1 MRWVKQ
7 TVGYWCDDT
16 VTGKYCGKNICTAV
30 LDTGI
35 SVHPDLRDRIVGFR
49 DFIND
54 SSGCYDD
61 SGHGTHVA
69 GILAGNGLASAGS
82 YAGMAPDAELLIG
95 KVLDRDGNGDVEHIL
110 RGMEWVMS
118 EKARFRIRIVNISV
132 GTQPEL
138 ADGQKARLLKA
149 VEDLWDAGLTVVV
162 SAGNYGPEPGS
173 VAVPGTSRK
182 VITAGVPDRPGP
194 SGCSRK
200 KLNYSG
206 RGPTSECIVKPDV
219 FAPGTGIISCNGK
232 YSLPGEHLYTVKSG
246 TSMATPVVSGAL
258 ACLLSKYP
266 DMTNVEAKLKI
277 RESCIRYPGTESGWG
292 LLNVERLLRV

>member
-69 GILAGNGLASAGS
+69 GIMAGNGLASAGS

-95 KVLDRDGNGDVEHIL
+95 KVLDRDGNGDVDHIL

-149 VEDLWDAGLTVVV
+149 VEDLWDAGLTRSRLGGKLRAGTRICCRPGNQQEGYHGRSAR
-162 SAGNYGPEPGS
+162 SAGAPR
-173 VAVPGTSRK
+173 AVQEK
-182 VITAGVPDRPGP
+182 
-194 SGCSRK
+194 
-200 KLNYSG
+200 N
-206 RGPTSECIVKPDV
+206 
-219 FAPGTGIISCNGK
+219 
-232 YSLPGEHLYTVKSG
+232 
-246 TSMATPVVSGAL
+246 
-258 ACLLSKYP
+258 
-266 DMTNVEAKLKI
+266 
-277 RESCIRYPGTESGWG
+277 
-292 LLNVERLLRV
+292 